1 MSTRPRTITERLLTE
16 RWLSFGQGFLSAVF
30 LWCVVQAVTR

>member
-1 MSTRPRTITERLLTE
+1 MTTRLRTITERLLTE